1 MHPDCIIHPH
11 EQGTPEWHASRNG
24 LLTAS
29 EMHLALTPSLKTADN
44 AKTRAHCYELAG
56 QRITGHTEPTYIG
69 DEMLRGNADEITARD
84 LYSENYEP
92 VEEMG
97 FITRDFGGFTIGYSP
112 DGGCVMSPRGIE
124 IKSRRQKFLVQT
136 VVDGFV
142 PDEHML
148 QVQTGLLVTGWR
160 SIDFITYC
168 GGMPLS
174 VINCKPIAK
183 YQDAILSAAEGFEA
197 KIKEVVE
204 KYQERVAAYDV
215 VIETEREEEAQEV
228 YFDAE

>member
-1 MHPDCIIHPH
+1 MHPDCVIHPH
-11 EQGTPEWHASRNG
+11 EQGSPEWHAARNG

-29 EMHLALTPSLKTADN
+29 EMNLALTPTLKPSNN
-44 AKTRAHCYELAG
+44 ANTRKHVFELAA
-56 QRITGHTEPTYIG
+56 QRISGHTEPTYIG
-69 DEMLRGNADEITARD
+69 DEMLRGHADEITARD

-92 VEEMG
+92 VEELG

-124 IKSRRQKFLVQT
+124 IKSRRQKYLVQT
-136 VVDGFV
+136 VVDGVV

-148 QVQTGLLVTGWR
+148 QVQTGLLVTGWDE
-160 SIDFITYC
+160 IAFITYC

-174 VINCKPIAK
+174 VIDCKPIAE
-183 YQDAILSAAEGFEA
+183 YQDAILKAAEGFEA

-204 KYQERVAAYDV
+204 KYQERVAAYPV
-215 VIETEREEEAQEV
+215 VIETEREGEAQEV

>member
-1 MHPDCIIHPH
+1 MHPNCIIHPH

-29 EMHLALTPSLKTADN
+29 EMNLAVTPTLKQANN
-44 AKTRAHCYELAG
+44 AKTRAHVYELAA
-56 QRITGHTEPTYIG
+56 QRLSGYTEPTYLS
-69 DEMLRGNADEITARD
+69 DEMLRGHADEITARD
-84 LYSENYEP
+84 LYSDHYEL

-97 FITRDFGGFTIGYSP
+97 FITRDFGGFVIGYSP
-112 DGGCVMSPRGIE
+112 DGGCVMSDRGIE

-136 VVDGFV
+136 VVDNVV

-148 QVQTGLLVTGWR
+148 QVQTGLLVTGWE
-160 SIDFITYC
+160 SVAFITYC
-168 GGMPLS
+168 AGMPLS
-174 VINCKPIAK
+174 VIDVKPEAK
-183 YQDAILSAAEGFEA
+183 YQDAILAGAERMETA
-197 KIKEVVE
+197 IEETIE
-204 KYQERVAAYDV
+204 KYLERVAAYPV